1 MQTFSLKAKD
11 IEKKWYLID
20 AKGLVL
26 GRLAAIVA
34 QILNGK
40 HKAVYSP
47 HLDAGD
53 RVIVINA
60 QHVRLTG
67 QKLEQKRYY
76 WHTNHPG
83 GIKSRS
89 AKELLNGNFPERVVE
104 KAVERMMK
112 KACPLRRQRARGL
125 FVYSGGENPHV
136 AQCPKVLDIGSW
148 NRKNICEKRGK

>member
-20 AKGLVL
+20 ADGLIL

-40 HKAVYSP
+40 HKPVYSP

-53 RVIVINA
+53 RVVIVNA
-60 QHVRLTG
+60 EKIFLTG
-67 QKLEQKRYY
+67 NKLQQKKYY

-89 AKELLNGNFPERVVE
+89 AKEILQGRFPERVVE

-112 KACPLRRQRARGL
+112 KACPLRRQRIRGL
-125 FVYSGGENPHV
+125 FVYAGSENPHT
-136 AQCPKVLDIGSW
+136 AQCPKPLALGSW
-148 NRKNICEKRGK
+148 HRKNLCKNGGV

>member
-53 RVIVINA
+53 RVIIINA
-60 QHVRLTG
+60 EKVHLTG
-67 QKLEQKRYY
+67 DKLNQKQHY

-89 AKELLNGNFPERVVE
+89 AKEILQGRFPERLIQ

-112 KACPLRRQRARGL
+112 KACPLRRERIRGL
-125 FVYSGGENPHV
+125 FVYKGGENPHV
-136 AQCPKVLDIGSW
+136 AQCPKVLDVGAW
-148 NRKNICEKRGK
+148 DRKNLCKSGRG

>member
-1 MQTFSLKAKD
+1 M
-11 IEKKWYLID
+11 I
-20 AKGLVL
+20 L

-53 RVIVINA
+53 RVIIVNA
-60 QHVRLTG
+60 GHVALKG
-67 QKLEQKRYY
+67 NKLKQKQYY
-76 WHTNHPG
+76 WHTNYPG

-89 AKELLNGNFPERVVE
+89 AKDILQGRFPERVVE

-112 KACPLRRQRARGL
+112 KACPLRRQRIRGL
-125 FVYSGGENPHV
+125 FVYAGPENPHT
-136 AQCPKVLDIGSW
+136 AQCPKILDIGLW
-148 NRKNICEKRGK
+148 NRKNLCKHEGV